1 MRGAAKAGDQAQF
14 QGSFGRPTDPFPTLL
29 AGAVNPFA
37 FWYADDPAGGCVR
50 FLTELECERLM
61 GLPEGWT
68 KYGAEGEQI
77 IPAHRYKALGNAIA
91 LPCADYIMEG
101 IKEVM
106 EKED

>member
-1 MRGAAKAGDQAQF
+1 MRGAAKEGNRAQF

-37 FWYADDPAGGCVR
+37 FWYADDPEGGCIR

-68 KYGAEGEQI
+68 KYGAKGEKI
-77 IPAHRYKALGNAIA
+77 SSANRYKALGNAIA
-91 LPCADYIMEG
+91 LPCADYIMAG
-101 IKEVM
+101 IREVM
-106 EKED
+106 KKED